1 MHTWDEIANKELNI
15 KWKEIP
21 KYGDMFD
28 LDTFI
33 AACEGGAFINCD
45 GYGYYSDGILMSDII
60 IVPSDAV
67 YGEVDRYFS
76 HVIWFNR

>member
-1 MHTWDEIANKELNI
+1 MNWDEIADKELNI

-21 KYGDMFD
+21 KYGDMFQ
-28 LDTFI
+28 LEEFI
-33 AACEGGAFINCD
+33 EACKCNAFIDED

-60 IVPSDAV
+60 IVPSDIV
-67 YGEVDRYFS
+67 HGTIDYDFS